1 MCYGAFRTYMQPFLT
16 EIVMMSLPF
25 LPFKG
30 HIFNIMLLPAYT
42 FYIPTWL
49 RFWRNRIRKT
59 KDFQNILF
67 RIFMNL
73 LENRDTSIEDMTQ
86 HYLHLSTY
94 LEDACENRNR
104 KHIEVLI
111 LENPEI
117 KTQYVNSGYQ
127 GIRSLFN

>member
-1 MCYGAFRTYMQPFLT
+1 
-16 EIVMMSLPF
+16 
-25 LPFKG
+25 
-30 HIFNIMLLPAYT
+30 
-42 FYIPTWL
+42 
-49 RFWRNRIRKT
+49 
-59 KDFQNILF
+59 
-67 RIFMNL
+67 MNL

-86 HYLHLSTY
+86 HYPHLSTY

-127 GIRSLFN
+127 GIHSLFN